1 MGKTIQVASDRE
13 YDQSKTVMPIEYAQG
28 IFMRNVPSL
37 RALKLMHLM
46 IAKAGSRMGES
57 VGHEMRLSEIRNI
70 EGMAHH
76 DRESLKPLFEELR
89 AAVITYDEPEEM
101 RYTVGG
107 LLDNAVVDYRHE
119 TSGDTVIRWYFGR
132 LFIDMA
138 EKSDHWAIIDRQT
151 VFSLNSKYS
160 MLLFQHIASL
170 SKLKH
175 IHSKIFTIPELR
187 ALLGISAGKLSRFAN
202 FNAWALQPAIA
213 EINQLSRFTL
223 KATLE
228 KVGRTVTAVTITW
241 HIKDDTSPV
250 ERELDSAS
258 VGRKAR
264 REGRVESI
272 VGLVE
277 SLLQSDTDSAVSFPN
292 IGSIRFGRW
301 QEIAL
306 EELPSPARDTDAV
319 ADDFRVWCKTKSIP
333 FDGKNIEKTFRTF
346 CKKQSPVR

>member
-1 MGKTIQVASDRE
+1 MGKTTQIASDRE
-13 YDQSKTVMPIEYAQG
+13 YDQTKTVLPIEYAQG

-57 VGHEMRLSEIRNI
+57 VRHEMRLSDVRNI

-107 LLDNAVVDYRHE
+107 LLDNAVVDYRYE

-138 EKSDHWAIIDRQT
+138 EKSNHWAILDRQT

-160 MLLFQHIASL
+160 VLLFQHISSL
-170 SKLKH
+170 VKQKY
-175 IHSKIFTIPELR
+175 IHSKTFTVPELR
-187 ALLGISAGKLSRFAN
+187 ALFGVPEGKLKQF
-202 FNAWALQPAIA
+202 FNINKWVLQPAIA

-223 KATLE
+223 QSTQK
-228 KVGRTVTAVTITW
+228 KVGRTVTSVTITW
-241 HIKDDTSPV
+241 HEKNDVSPV
-250 ERELDSAS
+250 KRELDSAS

-264 REGRVESI
+264 RDGTTETI
-272 VGLVE
+272 VGLVGT
-277 SLLQSDTDSAVSFPN
+277 LPQSDADSAVSFPDE
-292 IGSIRFGRW
+292 GSIRFGRW
-301 QEIAL
+301 REIAL
-306 EELPSPARDTDAV
+306 EELPSPARDTEAV
-319 ADDFRVWCKTKSIP
+319 ANDFRVWCKSKSIP

-346 CKKQSPVR
+346 CKKQSPAG